1 MNIIINFY
9 KELDTLNLIIFWGII
24 IVIVLLLIFAIV
36 ISNKNRKLKVLLEKK
51 EENYSNEKNNINIVN
66 DTKKEDVF
74 KNTYNE
80 PIISND
86 IKQEQ
91 NDIPKILSESK
102 EEKELPEEKEFIA
115 EEHVITYHDYPQQ
128 QELSSGIDNTPIKNE
143 KIYSPIEDLTKRPT
157 NVPYQKNVLR
167 EMSLNQTSPIG
178 ITKPIAKE
186 ETKAKELNDV
196 LLEKVI
202 LEDYPPKASE
212 TINTSKSPSQD
223 LTTPTNKNRETN
235 FNSFASS
242 SKEIDITIPTEE
254 SLTPKYQEKKED
266 VVLSREKTNIQ
277 KYQIEEPKD
286 TKPNDKYLEEVS
298 NKLST
303 AKNQEGIIRTEYEL
317 KQEEEAIISYEELM
331 KKKDSIQIVDEEEA
345 VISIDELMKKKNE
358 GEKLYNLSP
367 EEENDK
373 FLKELKS
380 FRHDL

>member
-128 QELSSGIDNTPIKNE
+128 QKPSPGIDNTPIKNE
-143 KIYSPIEDLTKRPT
+143 KIYSSIEDLTKRPT

-186 ETKAKELNDV
+186 ETKAKELNDI

-223 LTTPTNKNRETN
+223 LTTPTNKLQ
-235 FNSFASS
+235 FLCF
-242 SKEIDITIPTEE
+242 
-254 SLTPKYQEKKED
+254 
-266 VVLSREKTNIQ
+266 
-277 KYQIEEPKD
+277 
-286 TKPNDKYLEEVS
+286 
-298 NKLST
+298 
-303 AKNQEGIIRTEYEL
+303 IIKR
-317 KQEEEAIISYEELM
+317 
-331 KKKDSIQIVDEEEA
+331 
-345 VISIDELMKKKNE
+345 N
-358 GEKLYNLSP
+358 
-367 EEENDK
+367 
-373 FLKELKS
+373 
-380 FRHDL
+380 

>member
-51 EENYSNEKNNINIVN
+51 EENSSNEKNNINIVN

-128 QELSSGIDNTPIKNE
+128 QEPNSGIDNTPIKNE
-143 KIYSPIEDLTKRPT
+143 KIYSSIEDLTKRPT

-202 LEDYPPKASE
+202 LEDYPSKASE
-212 TINTSKSPSQD
+212 TINNSKSPSQD

-254 SLTPKYQEKKED
+254 SPTPKYQEKKED

>member
-128 QELSSGIDNTPIKNE
+128 QKPSPGIDNTPIKNE
-143 KIYSPIEDLTKRPT
+143 KIYSSIEDLTKRPT

-186 ETKAKELNDV
+186 ETKAKELNDI

-202 LEDYPPKASE
+202 LKDYPPKASE

-254 SLTPKYQEKKED
+254 SHTPKYQEKKED

>member
-51 EENYSNEKNNINIVN
+51 EENSSNEKNNINIVN

-128 QELSSGIDNTPIKNE
+128 QKPSPGIDNTPIKNE

-212 TINTSKSPSQD
+212 TINNSKSPSQD

-254 SLTPKYQEKKED
+254 SHTPKYQEKKED

-286 TKPNDKYLEEVS
+286 TKPNDKYLRRRS
-298 NKLST
+298 C
-303 AKNQEGIIRTEYEL
+303 NQYR
-317 KQEEEAIISYEELM
+317 
-331 KKKDSIQIVDEEEA
+331 
-345 VISIDELMKKKNE
+345 
-358 GEKLYNLSP
+358 
-367 EEENDK
+367 
-373 FLKELKS
+373 
-380 FRHDL
+380 

>member
-128 QELSSGIDNTPIKNE
+128 QKPSPGIDNTPIKNE
-143 KIYSPIEDLTKRPT
+143 KIYSSIEDLTKRPT

-212 TINTSKSPSQD
+212 TINNSKSPSQD

-254 SLTPKYQEKKED
+254 SPTPKYQEKKED

>member
-9 KELDTLNLIIFWGII
+9 KELDTLNIIIFWGII

-128 QELSSGIDNTPIKNE
+128 QKPSPGIDNTPIKNE
-143 KIYSPIEDLTKRPT
+143 KIYSSIEDLTKRPT

-202 LEDYPPKASE
+202 LEDYPSKASE

-242 SKEIDITIPTEE
+242 SKEIDITIPAEE
-254 SLTPKYQEKKED
+254 SHTPKYQEKKED

>member
-51 EENYSNEKNNINIVN
+51 EENSSNEKNNINIVN

-128 QELSSGIDNTPIKNE
+128 QKPSPGIDNTPIKNE
-143 KIYSPIEDLTKRPT
+143 KIYSSIEDLTKRPT

-202 LEDYPPKASE
+202 LEDYPSKASE
-212 TINTSKSPSQD
+212 TINNSKSPSQD

-254 SLTPKYQEKKED
+254 SPTPKYQEKKED